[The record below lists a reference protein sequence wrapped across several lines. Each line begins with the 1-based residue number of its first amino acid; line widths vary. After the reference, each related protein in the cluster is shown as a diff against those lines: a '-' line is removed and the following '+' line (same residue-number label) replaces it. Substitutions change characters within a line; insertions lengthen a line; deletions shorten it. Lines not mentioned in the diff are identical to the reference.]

1 MGTPLVRPFLL
12 SLLFLCSFPAL
23 PSDAGKLPVFV
34 SILPQK
40 YFVERIG
47 GEHVRVSVM
56 VGPGQSPATY
66 EPRPRQ
72 MAELVSA
79 RLFYRIGVAFE
90 EVWME
95 RISAA
100 NPGMELLD
108 ARDGLILREMEPA
121 GGHHHDHDHPRQAK
135 GHPDPHIWLSPVMV
149 RAMAAR
155 LQDTLIRLDP
165 SNQASYRANYQ
176 AFADDLE
183 ALTRETRNRLADLKQ
198 RSFMVFHPSWGYFAD
213 EFDLKQMPI
222 ESEGKEPGAST
233 LVRLI
238 EQARAEHI
246 SVIFVQQQFSQ
257 APARG
262 LAAAVGARLVAIDPL
277 AEDYLDNLR
286 RVTTALKDEES

>member
-12 SLLFLCSFPAL
+12 SLLFLCSFPVL
-23 PSDAGKLPVFV
+23 PSDAGKLQVFV

-47 GEHVRVSVM
+47 GEHVQVSVM

-72 MAELVSA
+72 MAGLVSA

-100 NPGMELLD
+100 NPGMQLLD
-108 ARDGLILREMEPA
+108 ARDGLVLREMEPA
-121 GGHHHDHDHPRQAK
+121 GGHHHDHDQLPQAK
-135 GHPDPHIWLSPVMV
+135 GHPDPHIWLSPIMV
-149 RAMAAR
+149 RAMAGR
-155 LQDTLIRLDP
+155 LRDTLIRLDP

-183 ALTRETRNRLADLKQ
+183 ALTREIKNRLADLKQ

-213 EFDLKQMPI
+213 EFGLRQIPI
-222 ESEGKEPGAST
+222 ESEGKEPGART

-238 EQARAEHI
+238 EQARTKDI
-246 SVIFVQQQFSQ
+246 SVIFVQRQFSQ

-262 LAAAVGARLVAIDPL
+262 LAEAIGARVVAIDPL
-277 AEDYLDNLR
+277 AEDYLVNLR
-286 RVTTALKDEES
+286 RVATALKGEAS